1 MVGPLVP
8 HSLDKNHHWC
18 SVFLRPSPSLTP
30 WNSGI
35 CCWVATQRV
44 HHGLSTEL
52 WYPVWCLI
60 HFSIE
65 NVMWGI
71 LHSCMITISFPP
83 ARGARRCGSRSSRRT
98 AASGWAPRGVQKKL
112 RKPPKM
118 HAPFCH
124 NWGVTW
130 PIGSMYGIYANI
142 GGIWIVNVTIYGI
155 HGSYGWCYYQKWIF
169 HNISKSRLFFN
180 YKTWDV
186 LWVLRSK
193 VKLSLRMPPGNLRW
207 GVEFFLLMMGK
218 YVGDDFPTWW
228 FSVARLYYHRMRC
241 LGDTQ
246 VTIPMRWDPCS
257 QLLYDIIHQWFP
269 GSFVV
274 HLPPNSIDRNEH
286 LPTHEQAY
294 SINITF
300 WLGWPLLKTTETDE
314 CSLFKIWKHLRI
326 PGISDIS
333 CKPRIFRTR
342 FEHA

>member
-1 MVGPLVP
+1 MLDSFFYWKCHVGYPP
-8 HSLDKNHHWC
+8 
-18 SVFLRPSPSLTP
+18 FLHE
-30 WNSGI
+30 
-35 CCWVATQRV
+35 A
-44 HHGLSTEL
+44 
-52 WYPVWCLI
+52 
-60 HFSIE
+60 
-65 NVMWGI
+65 
-71 LHSCMITISFPP
+71 ISFPP

-98 AASGWAPRGVQKKL
+98 AASGWAP
-112 RKPPKM
+112 
-118 HAPFCH
+118 
-124 NWGVTW
+124 T
-130 PIGSMYGIYANI
+130 
-142 GGIWIVNVTIYGI
+142 IVWTNSGNHPRCICTILQQ
-155 HGSYGWCYYQKWIF
+155 SRCYMMLLPEM
-169 HNISKSRLFFN
+169 NMSKSRLFFN

-207 GVEFFLLMMGK
+207 GVEFFLLLMGK
-218 YVGDDFPTWW
+218 YVGDDFPTWG
-228 FSVARLYYHRMRC
+228 FSAARLYYHRMRC

-269 GSFVV
+269 GAFVV

-294 SINITF
+294 SIIITF
-300 WLGWPLLKTTETDE
+300 WRGWPLLKTTETDE

-326 PGISDIS
+326 PDTSDIS